1 MNPEWCITVIPAKR
15 QPALKDPLKQI
26 RNSIRNPIGSVP
38 LQDIISQKKKIDQIC
53 IVVSDATRPVPSQII
68 LEAIIS
74 ELKTY
79 GITDNKILTLIATG
93 LHRASYE
100 DEIIRILGYNLKNRI
115 KYVDHHA
122 YNNEDLKFLGTLEDG
137 TPIYINNLYYE
148 SDLKILTGYVEPHF
162 FFGFSGGSKS
172 IVPGI
177 AGKST
182 IQANHSARNIDS
194 PFSRFGI
201 YKNNSMVKA
210 SAEIANLVGVDFII
224 NVCINAKH
232 EISNVAAGNLEAVHK
247 ELINYQLK
255 YIFEEISEPFD
266 IVISGNGGYPLDLNL
281 YQAVK
286 SMAIAEIAV
295 KEGGTII
302 SVNECSEGIGKGHD
316 KFEELLFSNK
326 SPSEL
331 YNKILQNEIVIPD
344 QWEIQI
350 LARIMMK
357 AEIYVVSSL
366 NETEL
371 GNIGLKYANSIEDAL
386 HVSLLKHGKDAKVL
400 MLPNGP
406 QIIPKF
412 K

>member
-1 MNPEWCITVIPAKR
+1 
-15 QPALKDPLKQI
+15 
-26 RNSIRNPIGSVP
+26 
-38 LQDIISQKKKIDQIC
+38 
-53 IVVSDATRPVPSQII
+53 
-68 LEAIIS
+68 
-74 ELKTY
+74 
-79 GITDNKILTLIATG
+79 
-93 LHRASYE
+93 
-100 DEIIRILGYNLKNRI
+100 
-115 KYVDHHA
+115 
-122 YNNEDLKFLGTLEDG
+122 
-137 TPIYINNLYYE
+137 
-148 SDLKILTGYVEPHF
+148 GYVEPHF

-172 IVPGI
+172 ILPGI
-177 AGKST
+177 AGKNT

-201 YKNNSMVKA
+201 YKNNPMAKA
-210 SAEIANLVGVDFII
+210 STEIANLVGVDFII
-224 NVCINAKH
+224 NVCINEKH
-232 EISNVAAGNLEAVHK
+232 KISNVAAGNLEEVHK

-255 YIFEEISEPFD
+255 FIFEEISEPFD
-266 IVISGNGGYPLDLNL
+266 IVICGNGGYPLDLNL

-316 KFEELLFSNK
+316 KFEEFLFSNK

-331 YNKILQNEIVIPD
+331 YNKILHNEIVIPD

-366 NETEL
+366 KETEL

-400 MLPNGP
+400 ILPNGP